1 MQRVDERGRRE
12 TAEQERRIVDVTVH
26 DVEVVEPIRDG
37 AELCDVGGKRI
48 GGAVIVEAKTARVR
62 GDEPRARARIAR
74 REERDVVAAAHE
86 LFREPGDDA
95 LGPSIQPRRDALE
108 QRGNLSDAHS
118 CEPIVQSRC
127 RWHAHD

>member
-1 MQRVDERGRRE
+1 MVVDE
-12 TAEQERRIVDVTVH
+12 
-26 DVEVVEPIRDG
+26 VEPLAVAVAVRRVR
-37 AELCDVGGKRI
+37 VGGADVHGVGLHLPDPVDRGLVVNGAKRGL
-48 GGAVIVEAKTARVR
+48 GG
-62 GDEPRARARIAR
+62 GIAR

-118 CEPIVQSRC
+118 CETIVQSRC